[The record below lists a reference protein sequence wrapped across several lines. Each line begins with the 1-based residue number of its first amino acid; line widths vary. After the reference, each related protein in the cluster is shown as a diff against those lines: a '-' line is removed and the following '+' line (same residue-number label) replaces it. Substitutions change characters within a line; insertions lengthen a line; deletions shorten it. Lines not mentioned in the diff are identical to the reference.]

1 MSNSYDKYLDLKEEG
16 AFEFDSNNVQHVL
29 NKAYEKGWRSTIMLE
44 AMDNIREDSKLTNA
58 EAILKAAKKYH
69 II

>member
-16 AFEFDSNNVQHVL
+16 AFEFDPNNIQHVL
-29 NKAYEKGWRSTIMLE
+29 NKAYKKGWRPIIMLE

-58 EAILKAAKKYH
+58 EAILKAAKKYN
-69 II
+69 IV

>member
-16 AFEFDSNNVQHVL
+16 AFEFDPNNIQHVL
-29 NKAYEKGWRSTIMLE
+29 NKASEYGWRQTIMMG
-44 AMDNIREDSKLTNA
+44 AMDLIRENPELSNNQ
-58 EAILKAAKKYH
+58 AIIEMAKKYH